1 MARQGRVRKTY
12 CRADGKKDTFLVRKR
27 ETDKIK
33 APTGDR
39 KGAKEREVTVTSD
52 GGFVGHDYLLSCS
65 YTTGKERERERQ
77 RQRVRGEV

>member
-33 APTGDR
+33 ASTGDR
-39 KGAKEREVTVTSD
+39 KGAKERE
-52 GGFVGHDYLLSCS
+52 
-65 YTTGKERERERQ
+65 R
-77 RQRVRGEV
+77 